1 MAAKKIYMRTQ
12 RDGKRSWEPQ
22 GTMYTNTM
30 GKDEIIQLNISHPD
44 SGNQYI
50 FTVRGNQFEI
60 SLPHQDLFASG
71 ILLDELEMDS

>member
-1 MAAKKIYMRTQ
+1 MAAKKLYMRTQ
-12 RDGKRSWEPQ
+12 RDGKRRWEPQ
-22 GTMYTNTM
+22 GSMYTSTL
-30 GKDEIIQLNISHPD
+30 GKSEVIQLHVTHPD

-71 ILLDELEMDS
+71 ILLDELEMDP